1 MRLTQKLA
9 PLFVVL
15 VAALLALPVVS
26 KLHQNQVSANAQKQV
41 QGPTPDLSK
50 QSQSDAP
57 AKAKQP
63 NVQPPKVGVLAPTND
78 NCASAVAVT
87 TCPFT
92 DTRSNV
98 GATTETGEPLLCNSI
113 GTTMWYSYTNTRPNP
128 VVVGVSACTG
138 TTTDTVIDAYKVTG
152 AACAFAGFVSVA
164 CDDDG
169 CGTVGG
175 PSTIS
180 FTADVGATYKIQVGG
195 WQGSTGS
202 ITVNITCVEKVCPDV
217 VINGT
222 LGSGAPGFTG
232 VQFSGDQTGRLN
244 RNGIAS
250 SCAAPKTC
258 QIFDPANLR
267 KFDAY
272 KIPNASGQ
280 DVCVSINLT
289 APANTTCNMQSNAY
303 LDTYVP
309 SAICTGYLGDP
320 GLSLGVP
327 PTATNF
333 SVTVP
338 AGHTL
343 IVVVQTT
350 NPGEVGCPY
359 TVTVTGNLC
368 VQFDYCVQDDN
379 NPKRFIQIN
388 STTGAYKFTDCGK
401 GLTLSGMG
409 GVATYFC
416 KTELFDQGPNP
427 KKPDRFVDVQVNPCT
442 NVGDAFIQF
451 GGNSITLHDSNVR
464 NNNCACPMAQ

>member
-9 PLFVVL
+9 PLFVAL
-15 VAALLALPVVS
+15 VAALLVIPVVS
-26 KLHQNQVSANAQKQV
+26 KLQQNPVSANAQKQV
-41 QGPTPDLSK
+41 QAPAAANQP
-50 QSQSDAP
+50 QSDAA
-57 AKAKQP
+57 AKTKQP
-63 NVQPPKVGVLAPTND
+63 KVQPPAVGITAPTND

-87 TCPFT
+87 TLPFT
-92 DTRSNV
+92 DTRSNA
-98 GATTETGEPLLCNSI
+98 GATLEAGEPVPCGAI
-113 GTTMWYSYTNTRPNP
+113 GATMWFSYTNTRPNT
-128 VVVGVSACTG
+128 VSVSASTCTSPG
-138 TTTDTVIDAYKVTG
+138 TDTVLAAYQVTG
-152 AACAFAGFVSVA
+152 AACAFAGFVNVA
-164 CDDDG
+164 CNDDFCGDG
-169 CGTVGG
+169 FQSSIGFDAA
-175 PSTIS
+175 P
-180 FTADVGATYKIQVGG
+180 GASYKIQVGG
-195 WQGSTGS
+195 FAAETGT
-202 ITVNITCVEKVCPDV
+202 IILNITGVEQLCPPV

-258 QIFDPANLR
+258 LIFDPANLR

-280 DVCVSINLT
+280 DACVSINLT
-289 APANTTCNMQSNAY
+289 EAANLTCNLQSNAY

-309 SAICTGYLGDP
+309 STICTGYLGDP
-320 GLSLGVP
+320 GLSTGVP

-350 NPGEVGCPY
+350 NPGEVGCAY
-359 TVTVTGNLC
+359 TLTVRGNLC

-379 NPKRFIQIN
+379 NPKRFVQIN
-388 STTGAYKFTDCGK
+388 SITGAYKFTDCGK

-427 KKPDRFVDVQVNPCT
+427 KHPDRFVDVQVNPCT

-451 GGNSITLHDSNVR
+451 GSNSITLHDSNIR
-464 NNNCACPMAQ
+464 NNMCACPMQQ